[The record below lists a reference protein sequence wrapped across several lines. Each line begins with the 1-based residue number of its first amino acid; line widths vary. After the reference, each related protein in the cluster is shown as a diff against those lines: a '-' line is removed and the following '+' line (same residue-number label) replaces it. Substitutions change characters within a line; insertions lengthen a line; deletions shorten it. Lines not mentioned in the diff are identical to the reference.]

1 MLWTCRKRFCL
12 DLGETD
18 PASSRWFGV
27 PSESAALQFGRTDAP
42 STPPLR
48 CPIQP
53 RRLQPGEAHRP
64 ICLSGADYWGSQGP
78 LMLLVVIAL
87 KLESH
92 SAVFERQN
100 CIAAG
105 GRRFQMLKFRTRRDP
120 DTAPSGL
127 DSARRVPPPDTHRS
141 TADAD

>member
-27 PSESAALQFGRTDAP
+27 PNESAALQFGRTDAP

-48 CPIQP
+48 
-53 RRLQPGEAHRP
+53 
-64 ICLSGADYWGSQGP
+64 
-78 LMLLVVIAL
+78 
-87 KLESH
+87 
-92 SAVFERQN
+92 
-100 CIAAG
+100 
-105 GRRFQMLKFRTRRDP
+105 FQMLRFRTRRDP

-127 DSARRVPPPDTHRS
+127 GDHS
-141 TADAD
+141 TALGVFLRLTHIEALPMLINALRGDVSIIDPNRRSPSFLD